1 MAPASRPTSKEEFD
15 AAFTILKD
23 VGSGRFG
30 QVPGLLQQLPE
41 QARQHLQQYLHQ
53 AGLNI
58 Q

>member
-1 MAPASRPTSKEEFD
+1 MTNLSQLSASRP
-15 AAFTILKD
+15 
-23 VGSGRFG
+23 G